1 MRSVMEHYL
10 RPLVEPASIA
20 LVGASERE
28 GSLGRVVYERLL
40 ASGYAGTLHAINPR
54 HASILGRSASPSLAA
69 VGGPVDLA
77 IIATPKHAVID
88 ALAGASGA
96 KFAVVMTSPGAIDT
110 EASAAWSRD
119 AESAVKRA
127 GVRVLGPGALGVIRP
142 SARVEATWSTPSALP
157 GRLALVTQSGAVAT
171 AMLDFAAS
179 IRIGFSLVVSVG
191 GAIDIGFG
199 DLLDFL
205 VLDAETDAIVM
216 QVEDIRDARP
226 FLSALRAAARTK
238 PVVVLRTGRSL
249 DAVSEVAHDEVFDAA
264 LIRCG
269 AVRAHSYTQ
278 LFAAARVLAQRR
290 IPQGERVAIVS
301 NGWGPAVL
309 AADSAF
315 DRHLPLA
322 RLAHLTHERF
332 DALLHEASQR
342 GNPVDIGGDAPPA
355 RLAEATA
362 IALDDPSVDAV
373 VAVHAPRPIAPAL
386 EAARALA
393 SVAASHRKPVVAA
406 WLGAIDRP
414 MIHDALEAGGVVN
427 LYSPEAAIEALSF
440 LAEYRKNQASLLEVP
455 AQSPE
460 PQPPDLAPLEAL
472 RTRLADE
479 SRTGLESAEAA
490 QILAAFG
497 LGVKASREG
506 IAAGVEMGIVSDRRF
521 GPVIFLRP
529 ARSHSLVQR
538 CASMLAPLNA
548 RLAADV
554 LARAC
559 ASVAALESSHA
570 QAVIDALTGLS
581 AVACALPWVRTLVLD
596 AAIASGGRLSVTA
609 TRFDIDPE
617 RKLLRGY
624 PHMAIHPYPIE
635 LIGDVALRDGTP
647 VHVRPIR
654 PEDAALER
662 AFVDSLSER
671 ARYFRFFYPLATLT
685 PAMLA
690 RFTQVDYDRELAL
703 VALANVDD
711 APRFI
716 GVARYVANP
725 DRTSAEF
732 AVAVADAWQRRGVA
746 RVLVHGLIV
755 CAKRRGFERFC
766 GAILRE
772 NDAMLAFVRA
782 LGFTLVDD
790 PQDRTQL
797 CATLALG

>member
-1 MRSVMEHYL
+1 MEHYL

-20 LVGASERE
+20 LVGASERD

-40 ASGYAGTLHAINPR
+40 ASGYAGALHAVNPR
-54 HASILGRSASPSLAA
+54 HASVLGRRASASLAA
-69 VGGPVDLA
+69 IGAPIDLA

-88 ALAGASGA
+88 ALASASAA
-96 KFAVVMTSPGAIDT
+96 KFAIVMTSPGAIDS

-119 AESAVKRA
+119 IASAATRA

-142 SARVEATWSTPSALP
+142 STQLEATWSTPSALP
-157 GRLALVTQSGAVAT
+157 GRLALITQSGAVAT
-171 AMLDFAAS
+171 AMIDFAAPL
-179 IRIGFSLVVSVG
+179 RIGFSLVASVG

-199 DLLDFL
+199 NLLDFL
-205 VLDAETDAIVM
+205 ELDAETNAIVM

-238 PVVVLRTGRSL
+238 PVVVLRSGRSL
-249 DAVSEVAHDEVFDAA
+249 DAASEIAHDQVFDAA
-264 LIRCG
+264 LMRCG
-269 AVRAHSYTQ
+269 AVRAHSYMQ
-278 LFAAARVLAQRR
+278 LFAAAGVLAHGR
-290 IPQGERVAIVS
+290 IPQGEHVAIVS
-301 NGWGPAVL
+301 NGRGPAVL

-322 RLAHLTHERF
+322 RFAQLTCERL
-332 DALLHEASQR
+332 DRLLDEGAQR
-342 GNPVDIGGDAPPA
+342 GNPVDIHGDAPPA
-355 RLAEATA
+355 RLAEAVG
-362 IALDDPSVDAV
+362 IALADPNVDAV
-373 VAVHAPRPIAPAL
+373 VALHVPRPIAPAF
-386 EAARALA
+386 EAARTLA
-393 SVAASHRKPVVAA
+393 SVATAHRKPVVAA
-406 WLGAIDRP
+406 WLGAVDRL

-427 LYSPEAAIEALSF
+427 LYTPEAAIEALSF
-440 LAEYRKNQASLLEVP
+440 LAEYRKNQALLLEVP

-472 RTRLADE
+472 RMRLADE

-490 QILAAFG
+490 RILSAFG
-497 LGVKASREG
+497 LTVKASREG
-506 IAAGVEMGIVSDRRF
+506 LAAGVEMGVASDHRF
-521 GPVIFLRP
+521 GPIVFVRP

-538 CASMLAPLNA
+538 CASMLPPLNA
-548 RLAADV
+548 RLAADL
-554 LARAC
+554 LARAY
-559 ASVAALESSHA
+559 AAGAALEASHA
-570 QAVIDALTGLS
+570 QPLTDALTRLS
-581 AVACALPWVRTLVLD
+581 ALACALPWVRTLVLD
-596 AAIASGGRLSVTA
+596 VGVAAGGRLSVTA
-609 TRFDIDPE
+609 ARFDIDPD

-624 PHMAIHPYPIE
+624 PHMAIHPYPVE
-635 LIGDVALRDGTP
+635 LIGDVALRDGTS

-662 AFVDSLSER
+662 SFVDSLSKR

-703 VALANVDD
+703 VALTNVDD
-711 APRFI
+711 TPTFV

-725 DRTSAEF
+725 DGTSVEF
-732 AVAVADAWQRRGVA
+732 AVVVADAWQRRGVA

-772 NDAMLAFVRA
+772 NEAMLAFVRA

-790 PQDRTQL
+790 PQEPTQL
-797 CATLALG
+797 YATLALG